1 MRPASLTP
9 SRRTG
14 EIGIR
19 IALGALATDVVW
31 LVMRAVAVA
40 GLGLMAGMAVA
51 LAITPL
57 LGSQFFAIHPNDQA
71 PIAIATAG
79 IAAIA
84 AVSGYIPAR
93 RATRVDPVTAIR
105 WE

>member
-1 MRPASLTP
+1 M
-9 SRRTG
+9 
-14 EIGIR
+14 
-19 IALGALATDVVW
+19 ALGALTTDVVW
-31 LVMRAVAVA
+31 LVMREVALLAGA
-40 GLGLMAGMAVA
+40 GLVAGMAVA
-51 LAITPL
+51 LAMARL
-57 LGSQFFAIHPNDQA
+57 LGSQLFGIQPNDPA
-71 PIAIATAG
+71 TIAIATAG